1 MRITGGLLCRR
12 NLQIPPGE
20 VRPTTDRVRESVFAT
35 IAPLLD
41 GARVLDL
48 FAGSGALGLEAASRG
63 AAAVTWV
70 ERDPAV
76 HSALR
81 RNVLTLCHDLGIRT
95 DCVRQDVHRFMAR
108 DGAGRGP
115 WDVILADPPYD
126 APGAAAAVQQL
137 MDVVQKGSML
147 ASGGMMVYEMP
158 ARVSPPVP
166 EGWRLVRDK
175 AYGRTRVA
183 IWTPAPAGAGD
194 DCTSEQESGR
204 MHE

>member
-1 MRITGGLLCRR
+1 MRITGGVLCRR
-12 NLQIPPGE
+12 TLPLPPGE

-35 IAPLLD
+35 IAPLLE

-76 HSALR
+76 HGALR
-81 RNVLTLCHDLGIRT
+81 RTVQKLCCGLEVRA
-95 DCVRQDVHRFMAR
+95 DCVKQDAHRFMDR
-108 DGAGRGP
+108 DAAARGP

-126 APGAAAAVQQL
+126 AAGAVEAVPQL
-137 MDVVQKGSML
+137 MATVWQRSLL
-147 ASGGMMVYEMP
+147 APGGVLVYEMP
-158 ARVSPPVP
+158 ARVKSAVP

-175 AYGRTRVA
+175 TYGRTRVA
-183 IWTPAPAGAGD
+183 IWTPVTVAD
-194 DCTSEQESGR
+194 
-204 MHE
+204 